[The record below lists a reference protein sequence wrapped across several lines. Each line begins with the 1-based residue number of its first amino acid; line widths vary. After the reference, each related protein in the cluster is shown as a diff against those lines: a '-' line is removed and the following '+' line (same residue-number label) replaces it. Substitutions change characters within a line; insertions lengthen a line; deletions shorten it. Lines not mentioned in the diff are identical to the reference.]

1 MATITDASGQRS
13 RELLDDE
20 RLDDVSDLHV
30 LIARDADAALEALLH
45 LGRVVLEAAK
55 RSDLAF
61 VNDAA
66 VANEAYGSR
75 TRDDAVRDHAAS
87 DRPDLRN
94 LERLAPLGVPAG
106 DFLFDGVEEA
116 RHGFLDLVRER
127 VDDGVETDVDAF
139 MVGELL
145 GLLLGLHVEPDD
157 DGVGRRRE
165 EDVVH
170 RDRAD
175 SGVQDADLHLLGGE
189 LAERLDENLLGAV
202 HVGFHDEGEILHLAF
217 LHPVEERVERHARG
231 LRERFLALLERAEL
245 RDLARLAFVLDDLER
260 IARVRDVL
268 EAHDLDRRCRRRLG
282 DARGVVVEHRAHA
295 AYGRAGEEDV
305 ADVKRALLHEHR
317 RERALAGLAARLEHD
332 APGGPRRHGLQLE
345 EIGLEQDHLEELV
358 DSDFLLRGDLAGHD
372 VAAEFLD
379 EDSLLGE
386 LLLDALRVRLW
397 LVDLVDGHDDRY
409 LRGARVVDRFL
420 RLRHDAVVGR
430 DHQDDDV
437 RGLGAARAHQGERL
451 VPRRIEEDDG
461 LAFRDDA
468 VGADVLRDAAGLAL
482 GDVLLADRIEE
493 RRLAVVDVTHDG
505 HDRRARHA
513 LADGGH
519 LGRLGPRQLGCSLVV
534 RGLLAR
540 EIELFLER
548 QDRRLDAE
556 LAGDLHGHLRVER
569 LVERR
574 EHAARQ
580 ERLHEV
586 LRQNPELLGK
596 LLDGDA
602 LREED
607 GALGL
612 LLDLDDLAG
621 LRGHRLLA
629 GATLRGLGKRL
640 GCERLVRSFGRR
652 RRDVLVGVLFVCAEV
667 LAHVLFERRD
677 LLRAR
682 FFGRGFLRV
691 VLLDAEAGLR
701 GVLLPAL
708 GRIGQHGGGHAERR
722 AAEGWTRSEPGAR
735 GTAGARG

>member
-55 RSDLAF
+55 RADLAF

-75 TRDDAVRDHAAS
+75 TRDDAVRDHAAP

-94 LERLAPLGVPAG
+94 LERLANLGVPAG
-106 DFLFDGVEEA
+106 DFLLDGVEEA

-139 MVGELL
+139 VVGGLL

-157 DGVGRRRE
+157 DGVGRRGE

-409 LRGARVVDRFL
+409 LGGARVVDRFL

-468 VGADVLRDAAGLAL
+468 MGDDVLRNAAGLAL
-482 GDVLLADRIEE
+482 GDVLLADRIEL
-493 RRLAVVDVTHDG
+493 RGLAVVDVTHAG
-505 HDRRARHA
+505 HDRRARDPLPGA
-513 LADGGH
+513 GGRTC
-519 LGRLGPRQLGCSLVV
+519 LRRGRGRRLV
-534 RGLLAR
+534 RSLLAR
-540 EIELFLER
+540 ELELFLER
-548 QDRRLDAE
+548 HDRRLDAE
-556 LAGDLHGHLRVER
+556 LAGDLHGDLRVER
-569 LVERR
+569 LVDRR

-586 LRQNPELLGK
+586 LFQHPELLGK

-602 LREED
+602 FREED

-629 GATLRGLGKRL
+629 GAALRGLGKRL
-640 GCERLVRSFGRR
+640 GRERLVRPFGRR
-652 RRDVLVGVLFVCAEV
+652 RRDVLVGVLLVRAEV

-677 LLRAR
+677 RLRAR
-682 FFGRGFLRV
+682 FLRRGFLRV
-691 VLLDAEAGLR
+691 VLLDAKARLR
-701 GVLLPAL
+701 GVLLSAL

-735 GTAGARG
+735 GAAGARGEA